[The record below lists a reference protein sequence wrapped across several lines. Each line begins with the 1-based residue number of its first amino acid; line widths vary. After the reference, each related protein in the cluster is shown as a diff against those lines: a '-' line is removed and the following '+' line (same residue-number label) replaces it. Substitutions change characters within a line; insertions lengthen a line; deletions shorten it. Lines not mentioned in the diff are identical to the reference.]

1 MARQQTIHQ
10 QIQRVA
16 AAVPAFAGMAV
27 VSGTQQGVS
36 PFCLLAG
43 TAEKYAFKLL
53 LDLIPA
59 AFQAFQGCGSDSLW
73 SSLSIGHL
81 IVTSMQILGRVLG
94 VA

>member
-73 SSLSIGHL
+73 SSLSIGHFF
-81 IVTSMQILGRVLG
+81 VTGWHILARVLG
-94 VA
+94 AA